1 MFIKQENKMAKS
13 LGIVAGLLIL
23 FSSGTVLA
31 DNHINKSEI
40 DKVEFT
46 KTQIFFRMKD
56 ESIYKG
62 DLIRPQSCPIKP
74 KGVKYG
80 FDDKIH
86 NSFVV
91 YHNSGF
97 QTCKFKNV
105 ERLV

>member
-1 MFIKQENKMAKS
+1 MAKP
-13 LGIVAGLLIL
+13 LGIVAMLTLLI
-23 FSSGTVLA
+23 SGPALA
-31 DNHINKSEI
+31 DNHIDKSDI
-40 DKVEFT
+40 KTVEFT
-46 KTQIFFRMKD
+46 KTQIFFKMKD

-80 FDDKIH
+80 FEDKIH

-91 YHNSGF
+91 FHNAGF

-105 ERLV
+105 EKLA